1 MYNPCNFTRA
11 KKINKQNNMGLGN
24 SFISGLTRTGASSLT
39 GLITGGISQALGLS
53 WSPKRAMQEQEAYN
67 KRIMALQNQY
77 QQQAAA
83 QSQQYAK
90 DYWDYTNAENQAKHL
105 KNAGLNIGLMY
116 GQSGAGG
123 MGASGGA
130 HQASPEQPQGNPV
143 GMALQVQQLEQQ
155 RRMNDAQ
162 IALTE
167 AQANKANTEAN
178 KIAGVDTQEAL
189 TRIEEAGSRIEL
201 NLKEG
206 NYKEALTALTNAEKE
221 ATEAL
226 KSLREMQEA
235 LTSAQINEA
244 FAIATY
250 YSEKAHTE
258 YWVKENEKIQ
268 NEYLLD
274 TYQERVD
281 AVSYNNAVAIALAAK
296 YISDKE
302 VNEKQIEH
310 LQASIEELQ
319 ALADKHN
326 WDKETYRKQ
335 VEAMIERWEQQTFN
349 ERIGLGLEFGE
360 NIVDMLY
367 KGRRKKSSVKTKST
381 RQGKTTT
388 TETYTESY

>member
-1 MYNPCNFTRA
+1 MGFG
-11 KKINKQNNMGLGN
+11 KSFIEGLG
-24 SFISGLTRTGASSLT
+24 SSTASAGIGFIGNAL
-39 GLITGGISQALGLS
+39 SQAFGLS
-53 WSPKRAMQEQEAYN
+53 WSPQRAMHEQWKYN
-67 KRIMALQNQY
+67 KNIMALQNKY

-90 DYWDYTNAENQAKHL
+90 DYWDYTNAENQVNHL

-116 GQSGAGG
+116 GQNGAGG

-130 HQASPEQPQGNPV
+130 RQESPDQAQGNPI
-143 GMALQVQQLEQQ
+143 GMALQVQQIEQQ

-162 IALTE
+162 IALAE
-167 AQANKANTEAN
+167 AQAEKAGAEAK
-178 KIAGVDTQEAL
+178 KISGVDTQQTLQEI
-189 TRIEEAGSRIEL
+189 RESISRMEL

-206 NYKEALTALTNAEKE
+206 NYKDALADLAKAEKE
-221 ATEAL
+221 ATNAL
-226 KSLREMQEA
+226 TSLRETQEG

-258 YWVKENEKIQ
+258 YWTKENEKIQ
-268 NEYLLD
+268 NKYLKD
-274 TYQERVD
+274 TYEDRVD
-281 AVSYNNAVAIALAAK
+281 AAYYNNAVAIALAAK
-296 YISDKE
+296 YVSEKD
-302 VNEKQIEH
+302 VNEKQIKQLES
-310 LQASIEELQ
+310 SIKELE

-335 VEAMIERWEQQTFN
+335 VEGMIERWEEQTFN
-349 ERIGLGLEFGE
+349 ERIGLGMQFGE
-360 NIVDMLY
+360 NIVEMLY
-367 KGRRKKSSVKTKST
+367 KGRRKRTSTKTKSS

>member
-1 MYNPCNFTRA
+1 MGFG
-11 KKINKQNNMGLGN
+11 KSFIEGLG
-24 SFISGLTRTGASSLT
+24 SSAASGGVGFAGNVL
-39 GLITGGISQALGLS
+39 SQALGLS
-53 WSPKRAMQEQEAYN
+53 WSPEKAMREQWKYN
-67 KRIMALQNQY
+67 KNIMALQNQY

-90 DYWDYTNAENQAKHL
+90 EYWDYTNAENQKQHL
-105 KNAGLNIGLMY
+105 INAGLNPALMY

-130 HQASPEQPQGNPV
+130 HQAAPEQPQGNPV

-167 AQANKANTEAN
+167 AQASKAKEEAK
-178 KIAGVDTQEAL
+178 KIGGVDTQEAL
-189 TRIEEAGSRIEL
+189 KRIEEAASRIEL

-206 NYKEALTALTNAEKE
+206 DYKKALTDLTKAEKE

-226 KSLREMQEA
+226 KNLREMQEG
-235 LTSAQINEA
+235 LTKAQISEA
-244 FAIATY
+244 FAIAGY

-258 YWVKENEKIQ
+258 YWDKENEKIQ
-268 NEYLLD
+268 NEYLKD
-274 TYQERVD
+274 TYQDRVD
-281 AVSYNNAVAIALAAK
+281 AANYNNAVAIALAAK
-296 YISDKE
+296 YMSDKE
-302 VNEKQIEH
+302 VNEKQVKY
-310 LQASIEELQ
+310 LQAGIEELQ

-335 VEAMIERWEQQTFN
+335 VEGIIERWEEQTFN
-349 ERIGLGLEFGE
+349 ERIGLGLEFGDK
-360 NIVDMLY
+360 IVDMLL
-367 KGRRKKSSVKTKST
+367 KARGKRAKTKTVSE

>member
-1 MYNPCNFTRA
+1 MGFGKLFTGGLA
-11 KKINKQNNMGLGN
+11 K
-24 SFISGLTRTGASSLT
+24 SGASSLIGT
-39 GLITGGISQALGLS
+39 LTGGISQALGLS

-90 DYWDYTNAENQAKHL
+90 EYWDYTNAENQVNHL

-130 HQASPEQPQGNPV
+130 RQESPDQAQGNPI
-143 GMALQVQQLEQQ
+143 GMALQVQQIEQQ

-162 IALTE
+162 IALAE
-167 AQANKANTEAN
+167 AEAGKAKAEEK
-178 KIAGVDTQEAL
+178 KISGVDTEEAL
-189 TRIEEAGSRIEL
+189 KRIEEAASRIEL

-206 NYKEALTALTNAEKE
+206 RYKEALTELTKAEKE

-226 KSLREMQEA
+226 KALREMQEG
-235 LTSAQINEA
+235 LTKAKISEA
-244 FAIATY
+244 FAIAGF

-258 YWVKENEKIQ
+258 YWAKENEKIQ
-268 NEYLLD
+268 NEYLKD
-274 TYQERVD
+274 TYQDRVD
-281 AVSYNNAVAIALAAK
+281 AVNYNNAVAIALAAK
-296 YISDKE
+296 YVSDKD
-302 VNEKQIEH
+302 VNEEQIKH
-310 LQASIEELQ
+310 LQASINELN
-319 ALADKHN
+319 ALAEKHN

-335 VEAMIERWEQQTFN
+335 VEAMLKRWEEQTFN

-360 NIVDMLY
+360 NIVDLLL
-367 KGRRKKSSVKTKST
+367 KARGKKSSTKTKST
-381 RQGKTTT
+381 RQGKTVT
-388 TETYTESY
+388 TESYTESY

>member
-1 MYNPCNFTRA
+1 MDFG
-11 KKINKQNNMGLGN
+11 K
-24 SFISGLTRTGASSLT
+24 SFISGLGTSAVSTGIGFIGNTL
-39 GLITGGISQALGLS
+39 SQALGLS

-90 DYWDYTNAENQAKHL
+90 DYWDYTNTENQVQHL

-143 GMALQVQQLEQQ
+143 GMALQVQQIEQQ
-155 RRMNDAQ
+155 RKMNDAQ
-162 IALTE
+162 IALAE
-167 AQANKANTEAN
+167 AQAEKTKAEKE
-178 KIAGVDTQEAL
+178 KISGVDTQEAL
-189 TRIEEAGSRIEL
+189 KRIEGIASQIEL

-206 NYKEALTALTNAEKE
+206 NYKEALTDLTKAEKE

-226 KSLREMQEA
+226 KNLREMQEA
-235 LTSAQINEA
+235 LTSAQISEA
-244 FAIATY
+244 FAIAGY

-258 YWVKENEKIQ
+258 YWAKENEKIK
-268 NEYLLD
+268 NDYLID
-274 TYQERVD
+274 TYNDRVD
-281 AVSYNNAVAIALAAK
+281 AANYNNAVAIALAAK
-296 YISDKE
+296 YISEKD

-335 VEAMIERWEQQTFN
+335 VEGMIERWEEQTFN

-360 NIVDMLY
+360 NIVEMLY
-367 KGRRKKSSVKTKST
+367 KGRRKKTRTRTQSTK
-381 RQGKTTT
+381 RGGTTT
-388 TETYTESY
+388 TDTYTESY

>member
-1 MYNPCNFTRA
+1 
-11 KKINKQNNMGLGN
+11 MGFGK
-24 SFISGLTRTGASSLT
+24 SFISGLGSSAASQGVGFIGNAL
-39 GLITGGISQALGLS
+39 SQAFGLT
-53 WSPKRAMQEQEAYN
+53 WSPGRAMREQEAYN

-90 DYWDYTNAENQAKHL
+90 DYWDYTNAENQVNHL
-105 KNAGLNIGLMY
+105 KNAGLNVGLMY

-130 HQASPEQPQGNPV
+130 HQSSPEQPQGNPV

-162 IALTE
+162 IALAE
-167 AQANKANTEAN
+167 AQASKANEEAK
-178 KIAGVDTQEAL
+178 KIGGVDTQEAL
-189 TRIEEAGSRIEL
+189 KRIEGIASQIEL

-206 NYKEALTALTNAEKE
+206 NYKEALSDLTKAEKE
-221 ATEAL
+221 ATNAL
-226 KSLREMQEA
+226 KDLREMQEG
-235 LTSAQINEA
+235 LTSAQISEA

-258 YWVKENEKIQ
+258 YWSKENEKIQ

-274 TYQERVD
+274 TYQDRVD
-281 AVSYNNAVAIALAAK
+281 AANYNNAVAIALAAK
-296 YISDKE
+296 YKSDKE
-302 VNEKQIEH
+302 VNEKQIKH
-310 LQASIEELQ
+310 LQAAIEELE

-335 VEAMIERWEQQTFN
+335 VEGMLDRWEQQTFN
-349 ERIGLGLEFGE
+349 ERLGLGLEFGE
-360 NIVDMLY
+360 NIVNMLM
-367 KGRRKKSSVKTKST
+367 KLRGKKSKTRTISERRGKS
-381 RQGKTTT
+381 TT

>member
-1 MYNPCNFTRA
+1 
-11 KKINKQNNMGLGN
+11 MGNLGK
-24 SFISGLTRTGASSLT
+24 SFISGLVGSGASSLT

-53 WSPKRAMQEQEAYN
+53 WSPKKAMEEQWKYN
-67 KRIMALQNQY
+67 KDIMALQNQY
-77 QQQAAA
+77 QQQAAEK
-83 QSQQYAK
+83 SQQYAK
-90 DYWDYTNAENQAKHL
+90 DYWDYTNAENQVAHL

-130 HQASPEQPQGNPV
+130 HQASPDQPQGNPV

-162 IALTE
+162 IALAE
-167 AQANKANTEAN
+167 AQAEKAGAEAT
-178 KIAGVDTQEAL
+178 KISGVDTQEAL
-189 TRIEEAGSRIEL
+189 KRIEGIGSQIEL

-206 NYKEALTALTNAEKE
+206 NYKDALTDLTKAEKE
-221 ATEAL
+221 ATNAL
-226 KSLREMQEA
+226 KSLRETQEA
-235 LTSAQINEA
+235 LTSAQISEA

-258 YWVKENEKIQ
+258 YWAKENEKIQ
-268 NEYLLD
+268 NEYLRD
-274 TYQERVD
+274 TYNDRVD
-281 AVSYNNAVAIALAAK
+281 AANYNNAVAIALAAK
-296 YISDKE
+296 YRSEKD
-302 VNEKQIEH
+302 VNEKQINH
-310 LQASIEELQ
+310 LEASIKELN

-335 VEAMIERWEQQTFN
+335 VEGMIDRWEEQTFN

-360 NIVDMLY
+360 NIVTMLS
-367 KGRRKKSSVKTKST
+367 KARKKRTNT
-381 RQGKTTT
+381 RTVSERRSGTTT

>member
-1 MYNPCNFTRA
+1 MGFG
-11 KKINKQNNMGLGN
+11 KSFINGLGTAAA
-24 SFISGLTRTGASSLT
+24 STGIGFIGNAL
-39 GLITGGISQALGLS
+39 SQAFGLS
-53 WSPKRAMQEQEAYN
+53 WSPERAMREQEAYN

-130 HQASPEQPQGNPV
+130 RQESPDQAQGNPI
-143 GMALQVQQLEQQ
+143 GMALQVQQIEQQ

-162 IALTE
+162 IALAE
-167 AQANKANTEAN
+167 AQAGKTNAEKE
-178 KIAGVDTQEAL
+178 KISGVDTQEAL
-189 TRIEEAGSRIEL
+189 KRIEEASSRIEL
-201 NLKEG
+201 NLREG
-206 NYKEALTALTNAEKE
+206 NYKEALTDLTNAEKE

-226 KSLREMQEA
+226 TSLREMQEG
-235 LTSAQINEA
+235 LTNAKISEA
-244 FAIATY
+244 FAIAGY

-258 YWVKENEKIQ
+258 YWTKENEKIQ
-268 NEYLLD
+268 NEYLKD
-274 TYQERVD
+274 TYQDRVD
-281 AVSYNNAVAIALAAK
+281 AANYNNAVAIALAAK
-296 YISDKE
+296 YISDKD
-302 VNEKQIEH
+302 VNEEQIKH
-310 LQASIEELQ
+310 LQASIHELN

-335 VEAMIERWEQQTFN
+335 VEGMIERWEGQTFN
-349 ERIGLGLEFGE
+349 ERIGLGLEFGDK
-360 NIVDMLY
+360 IVNMLY
-367 KGRRKKSSVKTKST
+367 KGRPKRSNVKTKST
-381 RQGKTTT
+381 RQGKTVT

>member
-1 MYNPCNFTRA
+1 
-11 KKINKQNNMGLGN
+11 MGFGK
-24 SFISGLTRTGASSLT
+24 SFISGLASTGASGLT
-39 GLITGGISQALGLS
+39 GLLTGGINQALGLS
-53 WSPKRAMQEQEAYN
+53 WSPGKAMKEQWKYN
-67 KRIMALQNQY
+67 KNIMALQNQY

-90 DYWDYTNAENQAKHL
+90 DYWDYTNAENQVEHL

-130 HQASPEQPQGNPV
+130 RQESPEQPQGNPV
-143 GMALQVQQLEQQ
+143 GMALQIQQLEQQ

-162 IALTE
+162 IALAE
-167 AQANKANTEAN
+167 EQANKTRAEAT
-178 KIAGVDTQEAL
+178 KISGVDTQEAL
-189 TRIEEAGSRIEL
+189 KRIEGIGSQIEL

-206 NYKEALTALTNAEKE
+206 HYKEALTDLTKAEKE
-221 ATEAL
+221 ATNAL

-235 LTSAQINEA
+235 LTSAQISEA
-244 FAIATY
+244 FAIASY
-250 YSEKAHTE
+250 YSEKAHSE
-258 YWVKENEKIQ
+258 YWVKENEKTQ
-268 NEYLLD
+268 NEYLKD
-274 TYQERVD
+274 TYDDRIE

-296 YISDKE
+296 YVSEKD

-310 LQASIEELQ
+310 LQAAINELN

-335 VEAMIERWEQQTFN
+335 VEGMIERWEEQTFN

-360 NIVDMLY
+360 NIVNMLY
-367 KGRRKKSSVKTKST
+367 KGRRKKSSTRSRST
-381 RQGKTTT
+381 REGDSTT

>member
-1 MYNPCNFTRA
+1 MGFGKIFTS
-11 KKINKQNNMGLGN
+11 GLGK
-24 SFISGLTRTGASSLT
+24 SGASGLVGM
-39 GLITGGISQALGLS
+39 ITGGISQALGLS
-53 WSPKRAMQEQEAYN
+53 WSPERAMREQEAYN

-90 DYWDYTNAENQAKHL
+90 DYWDYTNAENQVKHL

-130 HQASPEQPQGNPV
+130 RQESPEQAQGNPI
-143 GMALQVQQLEQQ
+143 GMALQVQQIEQQ

-167 AQANKANTEAN
+167 AQTEKAKEEAK
-178 KIAGVDTQEAL
+178 KISGVDTQEAL
-189 TRIEEAGSRIEL
+189 KRIEEAASRIEL

-206 NYKEALTALTNAEKE
+206 HYKEALTDLTKAEKE
-221 ATEAL
+221 ATNAL
-226 KSLREMQEA
+226 TSLREMQEA
-235 LTSAQINEA
+235 LTSAQVSEA
-244 FAIATY
+244 FAIAGY

-258 YWVKENEKIQ
+258 YWAKENEKIQ
-268 NEYLLD
+268 NEYLID
-274 TYQERVD
+274 TYENRVK

-296 YISDKE
+296 YKSEKD
-302 VNEKQIEH
+302 VNEKQVKH
-310 LQASIEELQ
+310 LEAAINELN

-335 VEAMIERWEQQTFN
+335 VEGMIERWEEQTFN

-360 NIVDMLY
+360 KIVDMLY
-367 KGRRKKSSVKTKST
+367 KGRKKRTNTKTKST
-381 RQGKTTT
+381 RTGKTTT

>member
-1 MYNPCNFTRA
+1 MGFGKLFT
-11 KKINKQNNMGLGN
+11 
-24 SFISGLTRTGASSLT
+24 SGLASSGASSLIGT
-39 GLITGGISQALGLS
+39 ITGGISQALGLS
-53 WSPKRAMQEQEAYN
+53 WSPRKAMQEQEAYN

-83 QSQQYAK
+83 KSQQYAK
-90 DYWDYTNAENQAKHL
+90 DYWDYTNAESQVKHL
-105 KNAGLNIGLMY
+105 KNAGLNVGLMY

-130 HQASPEQPQGNPV
+130 HQAAPEQPQGNPV

-162 IALTE
+162 IALAE
-167 AQANKANTEAN
+167 AQANKADAEAN
-178 KIAGVDTQEAL
+178 KIAGVDTQQAL
-189 TRIEEAGSRIEL
+189 QEIKESISRMEL

-206 NYKEALTALTNAEKE
+206 NYKDALTDLASAEKE
-221 ATEAL
+221 ATNAL
-226 KSLREMQEA
+226 TSLREMQEG
-235 LTSAQINEA
+235 LSKAQVSEA
-244 FAIATY
+244 FAIAQY

-258 YWVKENEKIQ
+258 YWAKENEKIQ
-268 NEYLLD
+268 NEYLKD
-274 TYQERVD
+274 TYNDRVD
-281 AVSYNNAVAIALAAK
+281 AAYYNNAVAIALAAK
-296 YISDKE
+296 YISEKD
-302 VNEKQIEH
+302 VNEKQIGQ
-310 LQASIEELQ
+310 LTASIKELE

-335 VEAMIERWEQQTFN
+335 VEGMVERWEEQTFN

-367 KGRRKKSSVKTKST
+367 KGRRKRTSTRTKSS

>member
-1 MYNPCNFTRA
+1 
-11 KKINKQNNMGLGN
+11 MGFGK
-24 SFISGLTRTGASSLT
+24 SFISGLGSSIASQGVGFIGNAL
-39 GLITGGISQALGLS
+39 SQVFGLS
-53 WSPKRAMQEQEAYN
+53 WSPERAMREQEAYN

-90 DYWDYTNAENQAKHL
+90 DYWDYTNAGNQVNHL
-105 KNAGLNIGLMY
+105 KNAGLNVGLMY

-130 HQASPEQPQGNPV
+130 HQSSPEQPQGNPV
-143 GMALQVQQLEQQ
+143 GMALQVQQIEQQ

-162 IALTE
+162 IALAE
-167 AQANKANTEAN
+167 AQASKANEEAK
-178 KIAGVDTQEAL
+178 KIGGVDTQEAL
-189 TRIEEAGSRIEL
+189 KRIEGIASQMEL

-206 NYKEALTALTNAEKE
+206 NYKEALTDLTKAEKE
-221 ATEAL
+221 ATKAL
-226 KSLREMQEA
+226 KDLREMQEG
-235 LTSAQINEA
+235 LTSAQISEA

-258 YWVKENEKIQ
+258 YWSKENEKIQ

-274 TYQERVD
+274 TYQDRVD
-281 AVSYNNAVAIALAAK
+281 AANYNNAVAIALAAK
-296 YISDKE
+296 YKSDKE
-302 VNEKQIEH
+302 VNEKQIKH
-310 LQASIEELQ
+310 LQAAIEELE

-335 VEAMIERWEQQTFN
+335 VEGMLDRWEQQTFN

-360 NIVDMLY
+360 NIVNMLM
-367 KGRRKKSSVKTKST
+367 KLRGKKSKTRTISERRGKS
-381 RQGKTTT
+381 TT

>member
-1 MYNPCNFTRA
+1 
-11 KKINKQNNMGLGN
+11 MGFGK
-24 SFISGLTRTGASSLT
+24 SFISGLGSSAASQ
-39 GLITGGISQALGLS
+39 GIGFIGNALSQAFGLT
-53 WSPKRAMQEQEAYN
+53 WSPERAMREQEAYN

-90 DYWDYTNAENQAKHL
+90 DYWDYTNAENQVNHL
-105 KNAGLNIGLMY
+105 KNAGLNVGLMY

-130 HQASPEQPQGNPV
+130 HQSSPEQPQGNPV
-143 GMALQVQQLEQQ
+143 GMALQVQQIEQQ

-162 IALTE
+162 IALAE
-167 AQANKANTEAN
+167 AQASKANEEAK
-178 KIAGVDTQEAL
+178 KIGGVDTQEAL
-189 TRIEEAGSRIEL
+189 KRIEGLASQIEL

-206 NYKEALTALTNAEKE
+206 NYKEALTDLTKAEKE
-221 ATEAL
+221 ATNAL
-226 KSLREMQEA
+226 KDLREMQEG
-235 LTSAQINEA
+235 LTSAQISEA

-258 YWVKENEKIQ
+258 YWSKENEKIQ

-274 TYQERVD
+274 TYQDRVD
-281 AVSYNNAVAIALAAK
+281 AANYNNAVAIALAAK
-296 YISDKE
+296 YKSDKE
-302 VNEKQIEH
+302 VNEQQIKH
-310 LQASIEELQ
+310 LQAAIEELE

-326 WDKETYRKQ
+326 WDKETYRQQ
-335 VEAMIERWEQQTFN
+335 VEGMLDRWEEQTFN

-360 NIVDMLY
+360 NILELLL
-367 KGRRKKSSVKTKST
+367 KARGKKFKTRTVSKREGKS
-381 RQGKTTT
+381 TT